1 MFNLKLILL
10 LILIP
15 SICLSDITGK
25 VVKVSDGDTI
35 WVLDPKKKVKVRL
48 LGIDAPEIK
57 QAFGKES
64 KMILIRLIEKQ
75 NVIVV
80 GNNKDRYGRLIG
92 KVLLDDRDINLE
104 MIKAGA
110 AWHYK
115 KYQTDQ
121 LKADRILY
129 SIQEQLAQK
138 TKRGLWKKSDP
149 LAPWQWRAKR
159 QH

>member
-57 QAFGKES
+57 QAFGK
-64 KMILIRLIEKQ
+64 
-75 NVIVV
+75 
-80 GNNKDRYGRLIG
+80 
-92 KVLLDDRDINLE
+92 
-104 MIKAGA
+104 
-110 AWHYK
+110 
-115 KYQTDQ
+115 
-121 LKADRILY
+121 
-129 SIQEQLAQK
+129 
-138 TKRGLWKKSDP
+138 
-149 LAPWQWRAKR
+149 
-159 QH
+159 

>member
-35 WVLDPKKKVKVRL
+35 WVLDTKKKVKVRL

-57 QAFGKES
+57 QAFGEES
-64 KMILIRLIEKQ
+64 RMILARLIKKQ

-80 GNNKDRYGRLIG
+80 GDGKDRYGRLIG
-92 KVLLDDRDINLE
+92 KVLLDDRDIN
-104 MIKAGA
+104 
-110 AWHYK
+110 
-115 KYQTDQ
+115 
-121 LKADRILY
+121 
-129 SIQEQLAQK
+129 
-138 TKRGLWKKSDP
+138 
-149 LAPWQWRAKR
+149 
-159 QH
+159 